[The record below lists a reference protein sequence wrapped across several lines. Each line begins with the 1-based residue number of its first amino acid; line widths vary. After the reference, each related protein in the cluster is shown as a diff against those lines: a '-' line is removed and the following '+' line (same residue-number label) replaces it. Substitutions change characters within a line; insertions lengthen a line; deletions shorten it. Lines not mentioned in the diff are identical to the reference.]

1 MAGRNQT
8 FFFRG
13 EREAFETSCHL
24 FLSTIVFNHQKKGA
38 SDCWPEKQNKT
49 AAQNGTN
56 RHKLDKTA
64 HIILGGKAFLPPF
77 HCLLSTP
84 VGRIRA
90 PSRTDRGPQHW
101 CHICRHRCCGLILLP
116 VAIANAVAT
125 VAFGR
130 CPAPSR
136 HHRYRLVDCCC
147 RRHIRC
153 RRRCWGLGC
162 QFLQESSRFLFFP
175 FRWHFFHRNQDSC
188 SAVTFF
194 LPPQESCLYRAYIR
208 SRRKLRRT

>member
-1 MAGRNQT
+1 LKPVATYFCPR
-8 FFFRG
+8 
-13 EREAFETSCHL
+13 L
-24 FLSTIVFNHQKKGA
+24 FSTIRKRGQVTVGLK
-38 SDCWPEKQNKT
+38 NKT
-49 AAQNGTN
+49 RLRHKTVQTGTN
-56 RHKLDKTA
+56 WTKRHKLF
-64 HIILGGKAFLPPF
+64 GGGEAFLPPF

-101 CHICRHRCCGLILLP
+101 RHICPHRCCGLILLP